1 VRLSKTK
8 VEHSGGRPGLAAGT
22 IYSQQGIFP
31 ITLSPQRGETMR
43 KIHTMQLPVLLCFL
57 TYVLAL
63 GAFAQV
69 PGGYRLVPNDD
80 SESVAAAKAAVR
92 QESQKLGK
100 NIVFSSIVYAQRQVV
115 SGTNY
120 KLCLKVKVNG
130 TSKRA
135 ETVINRDLQKQYS
148 LTSWNWGQ
156 CTKPAE
162 LKTSPASP
170 SGQ

>member
-1 VRLSKTK
+1 ML
-8 VEHSGGRPGLAAGT
+8 
-22 IYSQQGIFP
+22 
-31 ITLSPQRGETMR
+31 
-43 KIHTMQLPVLLCFL
+43 KIHTTQLSFLLYFFIF
-57 TYVLAL
+57 VLAS
-63 GAFAQV
+63 GALAQT

-92 QESQKLGK
+92 QEGQKLGK

-135 ETVINRDLQKQYS
+135 ETIINRDLQKQYS

-162 LKTSPASP
+162 LKTSTAST